1 MVFFV
6 VVCLFVFCFGLVFY
20 QLNFYILYKI
30 LLMFYPSKRAHNV
43 LSVHSLSNSCQR
55 QRAAFMVQ
63 DRDLKDSSTWRD
75 MTSYGGRLLICH
87 VPLVSITGSSDFPSA
102 CPTLATGQKIRFKQ
116 LHLGFI

>member
-1 MVFFV
+1 
-6 VVCLFVFCFGLVFY
+6 
-20 QLNFYILYKI
+20 
-30 LLMFYPSKRAHNV
+30 
-43 LSVHSLSNSCQR
+43 
-55 QRAAFMVQ
+55 MVQ

-116 LHLGFI
+116 LHLGFIWAHDHLLGTLKGLLLLHEWWLTWGKFTLQSKGSLPRT